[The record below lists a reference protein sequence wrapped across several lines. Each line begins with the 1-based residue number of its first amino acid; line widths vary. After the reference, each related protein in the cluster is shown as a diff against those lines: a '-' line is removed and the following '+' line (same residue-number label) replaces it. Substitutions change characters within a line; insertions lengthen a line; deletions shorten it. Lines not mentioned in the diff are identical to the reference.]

1 MDRNNRGS
9 HTHTHSHTY
18 IISPMDNIFSNKN
31 EENRESV
38 EKLNLD
44 ELYDQKKQE
53 DLAKLY
59 TFNRILT
66 RVHDKIKVAARQKNS
81 QQFCWFLVP
90 EMLIGVPNYD
100 KNACITYLISKLEEN
115 DFVVRYTHPNL
126 LFISWKHYVPN
137 YVRTE
142 IKKKTGTVLDKFGNY
157 VSEADAETTA
167 AVGDGTPGSDL
178 NMMLYTKKGASAS
191 ATAAAS
197 AKKPAGDFKSIAS
210 YKPTGSLVYNNDL
223 FKKIEERM

>member
-1 MDRNNRGS
+1 
-9 HTHTHSHTY
+9 
-18 IISPMDNIFSNKN
+18 MDNIFSNRN

-66 RVHDKIKVAARQKNS
+66 RVHDKIKVASRQKNS
-81 QQFCWFLVP
+81 QQFCWYLVP

-137 YVRTE
+137 YVRNE
-142 IKKKTGTVLDKFGNY
+142 IKKKTGTIIDKFGNY
-157 VSEADAETTA
+157 VSDVDAETSQS
-167 AVGDGTPGSDL
+167 AVSDGTPGSDL
-178 NMMLYTKKGASAS
+178 NMMMYNKKGAA
-191 ATAAAS
+191 ATSAAAA
-197 AKKPAGDFKSIAS
+197 AKKPAGDFKPIAS
-210 YKPTGSLVYNNDL
+210 YKPTGSLVYNNEL

>member
-1 MDRNNRGS
+1 
-9 HTHTHSHTY
+9 
-18 IISPMDNIFSNKN
+18 MDNIFSNRH

-44 ELYDQKKQE
+44 ELYEQKKQE

-81 QQFCWFLVP
+81 QQFCWYLVP
-90 EMLIGVPNYD
+90 EMLMGVPNYD
-100 KNACITYLISKLEEN
+100 KDACITYLISKLEEN
-115 DFVVRYTHPNL
+115 DFITRYTHPNL

-142 IKKKTGTVLDKFGNY
+142 IKKKTGTVIDKFGNY
-157 VSEADAETTA
+157 VSDAEEA
-167 AVGDGTPGSDL
+167 AEGGVGGGGGDV
-178 NMMLYTKKGASAS
+178 NAMMYTKKGA
-191 ATAAAS
+191 AAAATV
-197 AKKPAGDFKSIAS
+197 AKKPAGDFKPIAS
-210 YKPTGSLVYNNDL
+210 YKPTGNLIYNQEL
-223 FKKIEERM
+223 FRKIEDRV

>member
-1 MDRNNRGS
+1 
-9 HTHTHSHTY
+9 
-18 IISPMDNIFSNKN
+18 MDNIFSNRH

-81 QQFCWFLVP
+81 QQFCWYLVP
-90 EMLIGVPNYD
+90 EMLMGVPNYD
-100 KNACITYLISKLEEN
+100 KDACITYLISKLEEN
-115 DFVVRYTHPNL
+115 DFITRYTHPNL

-142 IKKKTGTVLDKFGNY
+142 IKKKTGTVIDKFGNY
-157 VSEADAETTA
+157 VSEAEEAAEGG
-167 AVGDGTPGSDL
+167 VGGGGDV
-178 NMMLYTKKGASAS
+178 NAMMYTKKGA
-191 ATAAAS
+191 AAAATVA
-197 AKKPAGDFKSIAS
+197 AKKPAGDFKPIAS
-210 YKPTGSLVYNNDL
+210 YKPTGNLIYNQEL
-223 FKKIEERM
+223 FRKIEDRV

>member
-1 MDRNNRGS
+1 
-9 HTHTHSHTY
+9 
-18 IISPMDNIFSNKN
+18 MDNIFSNRS

-44 ELYDQKKQE
+44 DLYEQKKQE

-66 RVHDKIKVAARQKNS
+66 RVHEKIKVASRQKNS

-90 EMLIGVPNYD
+90 EVLIGVPNYD
-100 KNACITYLISKLEEN
+100 KNACITYIVSKLEEN

-142 IKKKTGTVLDKFGNY
+142 IKKKTGTVIDKFGNY
-157 VSEADAETTA
+157 VSEADPDAPPSA
-167 AVGDGTPGSDL
+167 DGSDM
-178 NMMLYTKKGASAS
+178 NMMMYNKKGATATNAS
-191 ATAAAS
+191 AANATSS
-197 AKKPAGDFKSIAS
+197 AKKPADNFKPIAS
-210 YKPTGSLVYNNDL
+210 YKPVGNLIYNQDL
-223 FKKIEERM
+223 FKKIEDRI

>member
-1 MDRNNRGS
+1 
-9 HTHTHSHTY
+9 
-18 IISPMDNIFSNKN
+18 MDNIFSNRN

-44 ELYDQKKQE
+44 ELYEQKKQE

-66 RVHDKIKVAARQKNS
+66 RAHEKIKVASRQKNS

-90 EMLIGVPNYD
+90 EVLIGVPNYD
-100 KNACITYLISKLEEN
+100 KNGCITYIISKLEEN
-115 DFVVRYTHPNL
+115 DFIVRYTHPNL

-142 IKKKTGTVLDKFGNY
+142 IKKKTGTVIDKFGNY
-157 VSEADAETTA
+157 VSEADSDAPPSA
-167 AVGDGTPGSDL
+167 DGTPGSDL
-178 NMMLYTKKGASAS
+178 NVMMYNKKGVTSAAA
-191 ATAAAS
+191 ATA
-197 AKKPAGDFKSIAS
+197 AKKPAGDFKPIAS
-210 YKPTGSLVYNNDL
+210 YKPVGNLIYNQDL
-223 FKKIEERM
+223 FKKIEDRI

>member
-1 MDRNNRGS
+1 
-9 HTHTHSHTY
+9 
-18 IISPMDNIFSNKN
+18 MDNIFSNRN

-44 ELYDQKKQE
+44 ELYEQKKQE

-81 QQFCWFLVP
+81 QQFCWYLVP
-90 EMLIGVPNYD
+90 EMLMGVPNYD
-100 KNACITYLISKLEEN
+100 KNACITYIISKLEEN

-142 IKKKTGTVLDKFGNY
+142 IKKKTGTVIDKFGNY
-157 VSEADAETTA
+157 VSDADPDAPTA
-167 AVGDGTPGSDL
+167 DGTPNSDL
-178 NMMLYTKKGASAS
+178 NLMMYNKKGA
-191 ATAAAS
+191 AAAS
-197 AKKPAGDFKSIAS
+197 SAAAAAKKPAGDFKPIAS
-210 YKPTGSLVYNNDL
+210 YKPTGNLIYNQEL
-223 FKKIEERM
+223 FKKIEDRV

>member
-1 MDRNNRGS
+1 
-9 HTHTHSHTY
+9 
-18 IISPMDNIFSNKN
+18 MDNIFSNRH

-44 ELYDQKKQE
+44 DLYDQKKQE

-66 RVHDKIKVAARQKNS
+66 RVHEKIKVAARQKNS

-90 EMLIGVPNYD
+90 EVLIGVPNYD
-100 KNACITYLISKLEEN
+100 KNACITYMISKLEEN
-115 DFVVRYTHPNL
+115 DFVTRYTHPNL

-142 IKKKTGTVLDKFGNY
+142 IKKKTGTIIDKFGNY
-157 VSEADAETTA
+157 VSETDAETDASA
-167 AVGDGTPGSDL
+167 AADGTPGTDL
-178 NMMLYTKKGASAS
+178 NMMMYNKKGASAA
-191 ATAAAS
+191 ATAT
-197 AKKPAGDFKSIAS
+197 AKKPAGDFKPIAS

-223 FKKIEERM
+223 FKKIDDRI

>member
-1 MDRNNRGS
+1 
-9 HTHTHSHTY
+9 
-18 IISPMDNIFSNKN
+18 MDNIFSNRS

-44 ELYDQKKQE
+44 ELYEQKKQE

-66 RVHDKIKVAARQKNS
+66 RVHDKIKVASRQKNS

-90 EMLIGVPNYD
+90 EMLMGVPNYD
-100 KNACITYLISKLEEN
+100 KNGCITYLISKLEEN

-142 IKKKTGTVLDKFGNY
+142 IKKKTGTVIDKFGNY
-157 VSEADAETTA
+157 VSEADEASDA
-167 AVGDGTPGSDL
+167 AAGGGDA
-178 NMMLYTKKGASAS
+178 NAMMLYNKKGAA
-191 ATAAAS
+191 AVTA
-197 AKKPAGDFKSIAS
+197 AKKPAGDFKPIAS
-210 YKPTGSLVYNNDL
+210 YKPTGNLIYNQEL
-223 FKKIEERM
+223 FRKIEDRV

>member
-1 MDRNNRGS
+1 
-9 HTHTHSHTY
+9 
-18 IISPMDNIFSNKN
+18 MDNIFSNKN

-44 ELYDQKKQE
+44 DLYDQKKQE

-142 IKKKTGTVLDKFGNY
+142 IKKKTGTVIDKFGNY

-167 AVGDGTPGSDL
+167 SVGDGTPGSDL

>member
-1 MDRNNRGS
+1 
-9 HTHTHSHTY
+9 
-18 IISPMDNIFSNKN
+18 MDNIFSNRH

-81 QQFCWFLVP
+81 QQFCWYLVP
-90 EMLIGVPNYD
+90 EMLMGVPNYD
-100 KNACITYLISKLEEN
+100 KDACITYLISKLEEN
-115 DFVVRYTHPNL
+115 DFITRYTHPNL

-142 IKKKTGTVLDKFGNY
+142 IKKKTGTVIDKFGNY
-157 VSEADAETTA
+157 VSDAEEA
-167 AVGDGTPGSDL
+167 AEGGGGGGDV
-178 NMMLYTKKGASAS
+178 NAMMYTKKGA
-191 ATAAAS
+191 AAAATV
-197 AKKPAGDFKSIAS
+197 AKKPAGDFKPIAS
-210 YKPTGSLVYNNDL
+210 YKPTGNLIYNQEL
-223 FKKIEERM
+223 FRKIEDRV

>member
-1 MDRNNRGS
+1 
-9 HTHTHSHTY
+9 
-18 IISPMDNIFSNKN
+18 MDNIFSNRS

-44 ELYDQKKQE
+44 ELYEQKKQE

-66 RVHDKIKVAARQKNS
+66 RVHDKIKVASRQKNS

-90 EMLIGVPNYD
+90 EMLMGVPNYD
-100 KNACITYLISKLEEN
+100 KNGCITYLISKLEEN

-142 IKKKTGTVLDKFGNY
+142 IKKKTGTVIDKFGNY
-157 VSEADAETTA
+157 VSEAEEASDAA
-167 AVGDGTPGSDL
+167 AGGGDA
-178 NMMLYTKKGASAS
+178 NAMMLYNKKGAAA
-191 ATAAAS
+191 ATAA
-197 AKKPAGDFKSIAS
+197 AKKPAGDFKPIAS
-210 YKPTGSLVYNNDL
+210 YKPTGNLIYNQEL
-223 FKKIEERM
+223 FKKIEDRV

>member
-1 MDRNNRGS
+1 MLYYLDNLGCIIINERNLAKQ
-9 HTHTHSHTY
+9 T
-18 IISPMDNIFSNKN
+18 MDNIFSSKN

-44 ELYDQKKQE
+44 DLYDQKKQE

-100 KNACITYLISKLEEN
+100 KNMCITYIISKLEEN
-115 DFVVRYTHPNL
+115 DF
-126 LFISWKHYVPN
+126 
-137 YVRTE
+137 
-142 IKKKTGTVLDKFGNY
+142 
-157 VSEADAETTA
+157 
-167 AVGDGTPGSDL
+167 
-178 NMMLYTKKGASAS
+178 S
-191 ATAAAS
+191 ATS
-197 AKKPAGDFKSIAS
+197 NTYLI
-210 YKPTGSLVYNNDL
+210 
-223 FKKIEERM
+223 KIEFDDTTIYRTVVKQK

>member
-1 MDRNNRGS
+1 
-9 HTHTHSHTY
+9 
-18 IISPMDNIFSNKN
+18 MDNIFSNRH

-44 ELYDQKKQE
+44 ELYEQKKQE

-90 EMLIGVPNYD
+90 EMLMGVPNYD
-100 KNACITYLISKLEEN
+100 KDACITYLISKLEEN
-115 DFVVRYTHPNL
+115 DFITRYTHPNL

-142 IKKKTGTVLDKFGNY
+142 IKKKTGTVIDKFGNY
-157 VSEADAETTA
+157 VSEADEASDA
-167 AVGDGTPGSDL
+167 AAGGGDA
-178 NMMLYTKKGASAS
+178 NAMMLYNKKGAA
-191 ATAAAS
+191 AVTA
-197 AKKPAGDFKSIAS
+197 AKKPAGDFKPIAS
-210 YKPTGSLVYNNDL
+210 YKPTGNLIYNQEL
-223 FKKIEERM
+223 FRKIEDRV

>member
-1 MDRNNRGS
+1 
-9 HTHTHSHTY
+9 
-18 IISPMDNIFSNKN
+18 MDNIFSSRI

-81 QQFCWFLVP
+81 QQFCWYLVP

-115 DFVVRYTHPNL
+115 DFVVRYTHTNL

-142 IKKKTGTVLDKFGNY
+142 IKKKTGTIIDKFGNY
-157 VSEADAETTA
+157 VSDADAETSESG
-167 AVGDGTPGSDL
+167 VSDGTPGSDL
-178 NMMLYTKKGASAS
+178 NMMMYNKKGVAA
-191 ATAAAS
+191 ATTAAS
-197 AKKPAGDFKSIAS
+197 SKKPAGDFKPIAS
-210 YKPTGSLVYNNDL
+210 YKPTGNLVYNNEL
-223 FKKIEERM
+223 FKKIEEHM

>member
-1 MDRNNRGS
+1 
-9 HTHTHSHTY
+9 
-18 IISPMDNIFSNKN
+18 MDNIFSNRH

-44 ELYDQKKQE
+44 DLYDQKKQE

-66 RVHDKIKVAARQKNS
+66 RVHEKIKVAARQKNS

-90 EMLIGVPNYD
+90 EVLIGVPNYD
-100 KNACITYLISKLEEN
+100 KNACITYMISKLEEN
-115 DFVVRYTHPNL
+115 DFITRYTHPNL

-142 IKKKTGTVLDKFGNY
+142 IKKKTGTIIDKFGNY
-157 VSEADAETTA
+157 VSETDAETDASA
-167 AVGDGTPGSDL
+167 AADGTPGTDL
-178 NMMLYTKKGASAS
+178 NMMMYNKKGASAA
-191 ATAAAS
+191 ATAS
-197 AKKPAGDFKSIAS
+197 AKKPAGDFKPITS
-210 YKPTGSLVYNNDL
+210 YKPTGSLVYNNEL
-223 FKKIEERM
+223 FKNIDDRM

>member
-1 MDRNNRGS
+1 
-9 HTHTHSHTY
+9 
-18 IISPMDNIFSNKN
+18 MDNIFSNRH

-44 ELYDQKKQE
+44 ELYEQKKQE

-90 EMLIGVPNYD
+90 EMLMGVPNYD
-100 KNACITYLISKLEEN
+100 KDACITYLISKLEEN
-115 DFVVRYTHPNL
+115 DFITRYTHPNL
-126 LFISWKHYVPN
+126 VFISWKHYVPN

-142 IKKKTGTVLDKFGNY
+142 IKKKTGTVIDKFGNY
-157 VSEADAETTA
+157 VSEAEEAAEGGGGG
-167 AVGDGTPGSDL
+167 GDVNT
-178 NMMLYTKKGASAS
+178 MMYTQKGA
-191 ATAAAS
+191 AAAATVA
-197 AKKPAGDFKSIAS
+197 AKKPAGDFKPIAS
-210 YKPTGSLVYNNDL
+210 YKPTGNLIYNQEL
-223 FKKIEERM
+223 FRKIEDRV

>member
-1 MDRNNRGS
+1 
-9 HTHTHSHTY
+9 
-18 IISPMDNIFSNKN
+18 MDNIFSNRH

-44 ELYDQKKQE
+44 ELYEQKKQE

-81 QQFCWFLVP
+81 QQFCWYLVP
-90 EMLIGVPNYD
+90 EMLMGVPNYD
-100 KNACITYLISKLEEN
+100 KDACITYLISKLEEN
-115 DFVVRYTHPNL
+115 DFITRYTHPNL

-142 IKKKTGTVLDKFGNY
+142 IKKKTGTVIDKFGNY
-157 VSEADAETTA
+157 VSEAEEAAEGGGGG
-167 AVGDGTPGSDL
+167 GDV
-178 NMMLYTKKGASAS
+178 NAMMYTKKGA
-191 ATAAAS
+191 AAAATVA
-197 AKKPAGDFKSIAS
+197 AKKPAGDFKPIAS
-210 YKPTGSLVYNNDL
+210 YKPTGNLIYNQEL
-223 FKKIEERM
+223 FRKIEDRV

>member
-1 MDRNNRGS
+1 
-9 HTHTHSHTY
+9 
-18 IISPMDNIFSNKN
+18 MDNIFSSRN

-44 ELYDQKKQE
+44 DLYDQKKQE
-53 DLAKLY
+53 DLGKLY

-66 RVHDKIKVAARQKNS
+66 RVHEKIKIAARLKNS

-90 EMLIGVPNYD
+90 EVLIGVPNYD
-100 KNACITYLISKLEEN
+100 KNACITYMISKLEEN
-115 DFVVRYTHPNL
+115 DFIVRYTHPNL

-142 IKKKTGTVLDKFGNY
+142 IKKKTGTVIDKFGNY

-167 AVGDGTPGSDL
+167 PTTSDGTPGSDL
-178 NMMLYTKKGASAS
+178 NMMMYNKKGASAA
-191 ATAAAS
+191 ATAT
-197 AKKPAGDFKSIAS
+197 AKKPAGDFKPIAS
-210 YKPTGSLVYNNDL
+210 YKPTGSLVYNNEL
-223 FKKIEERM
+223 FKKIDDRI

>member
-1 MDRNNRGS
+1 
-9 HTHTHSHTY
+9 
-18 IISPMDNIFSNKN
+18 MDNIFSNRN

-44 ELYDQKKQE
+44 ELYEQKKQE

-66 RVHDKIKVAARQKNS
+66 RAHEKIKVASRQKNS

-90 EMLIGVPNYD
+90 EVLIGVPNYD
-100 KNACITYLISKLEEN
+100 KNACITFIVSKLEEN

-142 IKKKTGTVLDKFGNY
+142 IKKKTGTVIDKFGNY
-157 VSEADAETTA
+157 VSEADPDAPPSA
-167 AVGDGTPGSDL
+167 DGTPSSDM
-178 NMMLYTKKGASAS
+178 NMMMYNKKGATATNAS
-191 ATAAAS
+191 AANATAS
-197 AKKPAGDFKSIAS
+197 AKKPADNFKPIAS
-210 YKPTGSLVYNNDL
+210 YKPVGNLIYNQDL
-223 FKKIEERM
+223 FKKIEDRR

>member
-1 MDRNNRGS
+1 
-9 HTHTHSHTY
+9 
-18 IISPMDNIFSNKN
+18 MDNIFSSRI

-59 TFNRILT
+59 TFNRILM

-81 QQFCWFLVP
+81 QQFCWYLVP

-142 IKKKTGTVLDKFGNY
+142 IKKKTGTIIDKFGNY
-157 VSEADAETTA
+157 VSDADAESSESNA
-167 AVGDGTPGSDL
+167 SDGTPGSDL
-178 NMMLYTKKGASAS
+178 NMMMYNKKGV
-191 ATAAAS
+191 AAATTTA
-197 AKKPAGDFKSIAS
+197 AKKPAGDFKPIAS
-210 YKPTGSLVYNNDL
+210 YKPTGNLVYNNEL
-223 FKKIEERM
+223 FKKIEEHM

>member
-1 MDRNNRGS
+1 
-9 HTHTHSHTY
+9 
-18 IISPMDNIFSNKN
+18 MDNIFSNRH

-44 ELYDQKKQE
+44 ELYEQKKQE

-81 QQFCWFLVP
+81 QQFCWYLVP
-90 EMLIGVPNYD
+90 EMLMGVPNYD
-100 KNACITYLISKLEEN
+100 KDACITYLISKLEEN
-115 DFVVRYTHPNL
+115 DFITRYTHPNL

-142 IKKKTGTVLDKFGNY
+142 IKKKTGTVIDKFGNY
-157 VSEADAETTA
+157 VSDAEEA
-167 AVGDGTPGSDL
+167 AEGGGGGGDV
-178 NMMLYTKKGASAS
+178 NAMMYTKKGA
-191 ATAAAS
+191 AAAATV
-197 AKKPAGDFKSIAS
+197 AKKPAGDFKPIAS
-210 YKPTGSLVYNNDL
+210 YKPTGNLIYNQEL
-223 FKKIEERM
+223 FRKIEDRV

>member
-1 MDRNNRGS
+1 
-9 HTHTHSHTY
+9 
-18 IISPMDNIFSNKN
+18 MDNIFSNRH

-90 EMLIGVPNYD
+90 EMLMGVPNYD
-100 KNACITYLISKLEEN
+100 KDACITYLISKLEEN
-115 DFVVRYTHPNL
+115 DFITRYTHPNL

-142 IKKKTGTVLDKFGNY
+142 IKKKTGTVIDKFGNY
-157 VSEADAETTA
+157 VSEAEEAAEGGGGG
-167 AVGDGTPGSDL
+167 GDV
-178 NMMLYTKKGASAS
+178 NAMMYTKKGA
-191 ATAAAS
+191 AAA
-197 AKKPAGDFKSIAS
+197 ATVAVKKPAGDFKPIAS
-210 YKPTGSLVYNNDL
+210 YKPTGNLIYNQEL
-223 FKKIEERM
+223 FRKIEDRV

>member
-1 MDRNNRGS
+1 
-9 HTHTHSHTY
+9 
-18 IISPMDNIFSNKN
+18 MDNIFSNRS

-44 ELYDQKKQE
+44 ELYEQKKQE

-66 RVHDKIKVAARQKNS
+66 RVHDKIKVASRQKNS

-90 EMLIGVPNYD
+90 EMLMGVPNYD
-100 KNACITYLISKLEEN
+100 KNGCITYLISKLEEN

-142 IKKKTGTVLDKFGNY
+142 IKKKTGTVIDKFGNY
-157 VSEADAETTA
+157 VSEADEASDA
-167 AVGDGTPGSDL
+167 AAGGGDA
-178 NMMLYTKKGASAS
+178 NAMMLYNKKGAAA
-191 ATAAAS
+191 ATAA
-197 AKKPAGDFKSIAS
+197 AKKPAGDFKPIAS
-210 YKPTGSLVYNNDL
+210 YKPTGNLIYNQEL
-223 FKKIEERM
+223 FKKIEDCV

>member
-1 MDRNNRGS
+1 
-9 HTHTHSHTY
+9 
-18 IISPMDNIFSNKN
+18 MDNIFSNRH

-44 ELYDQKKQE
+44 ELYEQKKQE

-66 RVHDKIKVAARQKNS
+66 RIHDKIKVAARQKNS

-90 EMLIGVPNYD
+90 EMLMGVPNYD
-100 KNACITYLISKLEEN
+100 KDACITYLISKLEEN
-115 DFVVRYTHPNL
+115 DFVTRYTHPNL

-142 IKKKTGTVLDKFGNY
+142 IKKKTGTVIDKFGNY
-157 VSEADAETTA
+157 VSEADEASDA
-167 AVGDGTPGSDL
+167 AAGGGDA
-178 NMMLYTKKGASAS
+178 NAMMLYNKKGAA
-191 ATAAAS
+191 AVTA
-197 AKKPAGDFKSIAS
+197 AKKPAGDFKPIAS
-210 YKPTGSLVYNNDL
+210 YKPTGNLIYNQEL
-223 FKKIEERM
+223 FRKIEDRV

>member
-1 MDRNNRGS
+1 
-9 HTHTHSHTY
+9 
-18 IISPMDNIFSNKN
+18 MDNIFSNRH

-44 ELYDQKKQE
+44 ELYEQKKQE

-66 RVHDKIKVAARQKNS
+66 RVHDKINVAARQKNS

-90 EMLIGVPNYD
+90 EMLMGVPNYD
-100 KNACITYLISKLEEN
+100 KDACITYLISKLEEN
-115 DFVVRYTHPNL
+115 DFITRYTHPNL

-142 IKKKTGTVLDKFGNY
+142 IKKKTGTVIDKFGNY
-157 VSEADAETTA
+157 VSEAEEAAEGGGGG
-167 AVGDGTPGSDL
+167 GDVNT
-178 NMMLYTKKGASAS
+178 MMYTKKGA
-191 ATAAAS
+191 AAAATVA
-197 AKKPAGDFKSIAS
+197 AKKPAGDFKPIAS
-210 YKPTGSLVYNNDL
+210 YKPTGNLIYNQEL
-223 FKKIEERM
+223 FRKIEDRV

>member
-1 MDRNNRGS
+1 MCAWIVCVDS
-9 HTHTHSHTY
+9 K
-18 IISPMDNIFSNKN
+18 MDNIFSNRN

-44 ELYDQKKQE
+44 DLYEQKKQE

-66 RVHDKIKVAARQKNS
+66 RAHEKIKVAARQKNS

-90 EMLIGVPNYD
+90 EMLMGVPNYD
-100 KNACITYLISKLEEN
+100 KNACITYIISKLEEN

-142 IKKKTGTVLDKFGNY
+142 IKKKTGTVIDKFGNY
-157 VSEADAETTA
+157 VSDADADAPA
-167 AVGDGTPGSDL
+167 ADGTPVSDMNL
-178 NMMLYTKKGASAS
+178 MMYNKKGA
-191 ATAAAS
+191 TAVT
-197 AKKPAGDFKSIAS
+197 AKKPAGDFKPITS
-210 YKPTGSLVYNNDL
+210 YKPTGNLIYNQDL
-223 FKKIEERM
+223 FKKIEEKM

>member
-1 MDRNNRGS
+1 
-9 HTHTHSHTY
+9 
-18 IISPMDNIFSNKN
+18 MDNIFSNRN

-44 ELYDQKKQE
+44 ELYEQKKQE

-66 RVHDKIKVAARQKNS
+66 RVHDKIKVASRQKNS

-90 EMLIGVPNYD
+90 EMLMGVPNYD
-100 KNACITYLISKLEEN
+100 KDACITYLISKLEEN
-115 DFVVRYTHPNL
+115 DFITRYTHPNL

-142 IKKKTGTVLDKFGNY
+142 IKKKTGTVIDKFGNY
-157 VSEADAETTA
+157 VSDAEEA
-167 AVGDGTPGSDL
+167 AEGGGGGGDV
-178 NMMLYTKKGASAS
+178 NAMMYTKKGA
-191 ATAAAS
+191 AAAATV
-197 AKKPAGDFKSIAS
+197 AKKPAGDFKPIAS
-210 YKPTGSLVYNNDL
+210 YKPTGNLIYNQEL
-223 FKKIEERM
+223 FRKIEDRV

>member
-1 MDRNNRGS
+1 MVLIVPLTG
-9 HTHTHSHTY
+9 
-18 IISPMDNIFSNKN
+18 IMDNIFSNRN
-31 EENRESV
+31 EENRENV

-44 ELYDQKKQE
+44 ELYEQKKQE

-81 QQFCWFLVP
+81 QQFCWYLVP
-90 EMLIGVPNYD
+90 EMLMGVPNYD
-100 KNACITYLISKLEEN
+100 KNACITYMISKLEEN

-142 IKKKTGTVLDKFGNY
+142 IKKKTGTVIDKFGNY
-157 VSEADAETTA
+157 VSDADPATA
-167 AVGDGTPGSDL
+167 AADGTPDSDL
-178 NMMLYTKKGASAS
+178 NLMMYNKKGA
-191 ATAAAS
+191 TAAATAS
-197 AKKPAGDFKSIAS
+197 AKKPAGEFKPIAS
-210 YKPTGSLVYNNDL
+210 YKPTGNLIYNQDL
-223 FKKIEERM
+223 FKKIEDRV

>member
-1 MDRNNRGS
+1 
-9 HTHTHSHTY
+9 
-18 IISPMDNIFSNKN
+18 MDNIFSSRI

-142 IKKKTGTVLDKFGNY
+142 IKKKTGTIIDKFGNY
-157 VSEADAETTA
+157 VSEADAGES
-167 AVGDGTPGSDL
+167 VVNDGTPGSDM
-178 NMMLYTKKGASAS
+178 NMMMYNKKGA
-191 ATAAAS
+191 AAATS
-197 AKKPAGDFKSIAS
+197 AAAKKPAGDFKPIAS
-210 YKPTGSLVYNNDL
+210 YKPTGNLVYNNEL

>member
-1 MDRNNRGS
+1 MDRNNRGE
-9 HTHTHSHTY
+9 
-18 IISPMDNIFSNKN
+18 PMDNIFSNRH

-44 ELYDQKKQE
+44 DLYDQKKQE

-66 RVHDKIKVAARQKNS
+66 RVHEKIKVAARQKNS

-90 EMLIGVPNYD
+90 EVLIGVPNYD
-100 KNACITYLISKLEEN
+100 KNACITYMISKLEEN
-115 DFVVRYTHPNL
+115 DFITRYTHPNL

-142 IKKKTGTVLDKFGNY
+142 IKKKTGTIIDKFGNY
-157 VSEADAETTA
+157 VSETDAETDASA
-167 AVGDGTPGSDL
+167 AADGTPGTDL
-178 NMMLYTKKGASAS
+178 NMMMYNKKGASAA
-191 ATAAAS
+191 ATAA
-197 AKKPAGDFKSIAS
+197 AKKPAGDFKPITS
-210 YKPTGSLVYNNDL
+210 YKPTGSLVYNNEL
-223 FKKIEERM
+223 FKKIDDRI